1 MLPERKNQPIAILS
15 SGRYNTKESGNE
27 QVWKTCDMKLLA
39 DAMLGRLARWLRIL
53 GYDTTYVADTDD
65 FAVLRSARADNR
77 LILTRDRALA
87 AWRGVRTLLID
98 SGVLE
103 EQLKQVCSTLGP
115 PEEPVLP
122 RCSVCNQT
130 LHDLSREAV
139 ATRVPPFI
147 HRNQKRF
154 KVCPDCER
162 VYWQGTH
169 WRRIRMLINGLRDA
183 AGSDTM
189 TFADDCPKDLD
200 S

>member
-1 MLPERKNQPIAILS
+1 
-15 SGRYNTKESGNE
+15 
-27 QVWKTCDMKLLA
+27 MKLLA

-53 GYDTTYVADTDD
+53 GYDTTFVADTDD
-65 FAVLRSARADNR
+65 FTVMKSARADDR

-87 AWRGVRTLLID
+87 ARQGVRALFIH

-115 PEEPVLP
+115 PEEPVLS

-130 LHDLSREAV
+130 LHDVSREAV
-139 ATRVPPFI
+139 VTRVPPFI
-147 HRNQKRF
+147 HRNQTTF
-154 KVCPDCER
+154 KACPECER

-169 WRRIRMLINGLRDA
+169 WRRMRMLINSLRDA
-183 AGSDTM
+183 VGSDTM
-189 TFADDCPKDLD
+189 AFADDRPKELN